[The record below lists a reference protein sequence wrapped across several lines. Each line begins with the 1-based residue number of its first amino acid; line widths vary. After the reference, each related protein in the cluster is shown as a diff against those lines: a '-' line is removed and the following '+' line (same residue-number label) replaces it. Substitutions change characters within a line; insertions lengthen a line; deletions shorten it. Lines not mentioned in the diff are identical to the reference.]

1 MFKHKFLLICLALAL
16 SGIGALVSGSPHG
29 DGEVPPPA
37 IGGLGAP
44 RTLTVAELDRAH
56 ATLTSSL
63 DTLAAGEGPSY
74 RVSKIMSTT
83 VQVVAGSLNSYIV
96 ELIEPNGATKVCEV
110 RIWSRHWLPNGI
122 QITFNCPNE
131 PEVVKTLYARLR
143 VRIE

>member
-1 MFKHKFLLICLALAL
+1 MFKHKFLLICLALA
-16 SGIGALVSGSPHG
+16 GIGALASGSPHG
-29 DGEVPPPA
+29 DGEAPPAA

-44 RTLTVAELDRAH
+44 RTLTGAELDRAH

-63 DTLAAGEGPSY
+63 NTLAAGEGPSY
-74 RVSKIMSTT
+74 RVSKIMSAT

-131 PEVVKTLYARLR
+131 PEVVKTHNARLR
-143 VRIE
+143 I